1 MQRCNVATLE
11 KMLYLCPENLLPGQE
26 NIFPWARNISRKPRE
41 YFFEAKRLLL
51 RGQENTS
58 RLGCD
63 T

>member
-11 KMLYLCPENLLPGQE
+11 KMLYLCPE
-26 NIFPWARNISRKPRE
+26 IFPKAGNISRKPRE

-58 RLGCD
+58 RLECD

>member
-26 NIFPWARNISRKPRE
+26 NIFPWAGNISRRPRD

-51 RGQENTS
+51 
-58 RLGCD
+58 D
-63 T
+63 